1 MGAMEQWRAEAPVGR
16 RVLVVED
23 EPLIALALEETLAEH
38 GFRVVASAQTVAVA
52 LRHVASVQFDV
63 ALLDLA
69 IGAESV
75 EPVADRLAAMGLPFV
90 FATGYGRCGPA
101 PGACRASDRRK
112 ALPHRGADRR
122 PDRRCAPHRA
132 KRLIQRAACLSR
144 SRSI

>member
-1 MGAMEQWRAEAPVGR
+1 MRAMEQWRGEAAFGR

-38 GFRVVASAQTVAVA
+38 GFHVVASAQTVAVA
-52 LRHVASVQFDV
+52 LRHVASAQFDV

-90 FATGYGRCGPA
+90 FATGYGR
-101 PGACRASDRRK
+101 S
-112 ALPHRGADRR
+112 ALPPAHAAR
-122 PDRRCAPHRA
+122 PIVA
-132 KRLIQRAACLSR
+132 KPFRTEALIAALVAAARHAAQSA
-144 SRSI
+144 